1 MYGEQEV
8 SNAPRVTC
16 TVVHCAFVGFV
27 AWLYF
32 GSGYQIVLGVFG
44 RAEEVAG
51 NQGRLFVMFSFSLVL
66 FLRLLFTLFVFLK
79 RRFDWS
85 EFGGVVLALF
95 MYQIIFALL
104 GAGEEKPLDWLDGI
118 AIALFVL
125 GSFLN
130 TGSEIQRYFFKN
142 TPAHKGVLYT
152 GGMFSLARHI
162 NYFGD
167 SLWVTAWA
175 ILTRNISSIFIPI
188 LITAMFVLVFI
199 PSLTKHLKSHYG
211 EDFDAWAKR
220 TKAFV
225 PFLY

>member
-1 MYGEQEV
+1 MHGEQEV

-32 GSGYQIVLGVFG
+32 GSGYQIVLG
-44 RAEEVAG
+44 
-51 NQGRLFVMFSFSLVL
+51 
-66 FLRLLFTLFVFLK
+66 
-79 RRFDWS
+79 
-85 EFGGVVLALF
+85 
-95 MYQIIFALL
+95 
-104 GAGEEKPLDWLDGI
+104 
-118 AIALFVL
+118 
-125 GSFLN
+125 SFLN

-142 TPAHKGVLYT
+142 NPAHKGVLYT
-152 GGMFSLARHI
+152 GGMSSLARHI

-175 ILTRNISSIFIPI
+175 ILTRNIWSIFIPI
-188 LITAMFVLVFI
+188 LITAMFVFVFI

>member
-1 MYGEQEV
+1 M
-8 SNAPRVTC
+8 
-16 TVVHCAFVGFV
+16 
-27 AWLYF
+27 
-32 GSGYQIVLGVFG
+32 VLLLRWFG
-44 RAEEVAG
+44 RAVAAAG
-51 NQGRLFVMFSFSLVL
+51 NQGRLWVMFAFSLIL
-66 FLRLLFTLFVFLK
+66 FLRLLFTLFVLLK
-79 RRFDWS
+79 RRFDWG
-85 EFGGVVLALF
+85 EFAGVVFALF
-95 MYQIIFALL
+95 VYQIVFALL

-118 AIALFVL
+118 GIALFVL

-142 TPAHKGVLYT
+142 NPAHKGVLYT

-175 ILTRNISSIFIPI
+175 ILTKNIASIFIPI
-188 LITAMFVLVFI
+188 LITTMFVFVFI
-199 PSLTKHLKSHYG
+199 PSLTRHLKSRYR

-220 TKAFV
+220 TRAFV

>member
-1 MYGEQEV
+1 MHGEQEISYV
-8 SNAPRVTC
+8 PRVTC
-16 TVVHCAFVGFV
+16 TIVHCAFVVFV

-32 GSGYQIVLGVFG
+32 GSGYQTVLEIFS
-44 RAEEVAG
+44 RADTTAG
-51 NQGRLFVMFSFSLVL
+51 NQARLFVMFSFSLIL
-66 FLRLLFTLFVFLK
+66 FLRLLFTLFVLLK

-85 EFGGVVLALF
+85 EFGGVVFAVF
-95 MYQIIFALL
+95 IYQIIFGLL
-104 GAGEEKPLDWLDGI
+104 GAGEEKTLDWLDGI
-118 AIALFVL
+118 GIVLFVL

-130 TGSEIQRYFFKN
+130 TGSEIQRYFFKKN
-142 TPAHKGVLYT
+142 PANKGVLYT

-175 ILTRNISSIFIPI
+175 ILSRNIWSIFIPI
-188 LITAMFVLVFI
+188 LITAMFVFVFI
-199 PSLTKHLKSHYG
+199 PALTKHLKSHYG

-225 PFLY
+225 PFIY

>member
-1 MYGEQEV
+1 MHGENEI
-8 SNAPRVTC
+8 SKAPRAAC
-16 TVVHCAFVGFV
+16 TIVHGAFVAFV

-32 GSGYQIVLGVFG
+32 GSGYQTVFG
-44 RAEEVAG
+44 FFGREGAMAG
-51 NQGRLFVMFSFSLVL
+51 NQGRLIVMFCFSLVL
-66 FLRLLFTLFVFLK
+66 FLRLLITFFVLLK

-95 MYQIIFALL
+95 IYQIVFALL
-104 GAGEEKPLDWLDGI
+104 GAGEEEPLDWLDGI
-118 AIALFVL
+118 GMALFVL

-130 TGSEIQRYFFKN
+130 TGSEIQRYLFKN
-142 TPAHKGVLYT
+142 DPAHKGVLYT
-152 GGMFSLARHI
+152 RGMFSLARHI

-175 ILTRNISSIFIPI
+175 ILTGNIWSIFIPL
-188 LITAMFVLVFI
+188 LITGMFVLAFI
-199 PSLTKHLKSHYG
+199 PSLTKHLKSRYG
-211 EDFDAWAKR
+211 QDFDSWAKR

>member
-1 MYGEQEV
+1 MHGEKEV

-16 TVVHCAFVGFV
+16 TIVHGAFVAVV

-32 GSGYQIVLGVFG
+32 GSGYQTVMGIFG
-44 RAEEVAG
+44 RAVAAAG
-51 NQGRLFVMFSFSLVL
+51 NQGRLWVMFAFSLIL
-66 FLRLLFTLFVFLK
+66 FLRLLFTLFVLLK
-79 RRFDWS
+79 RRFDWG
-85 EFGGVVLALF
+85 EFAGVVFALF
-95 MYQIIFALL
+95 VYQIVFALL

-118 AIALFVL
+118 GIALFVL

-130 TGSEIQRYFFKN
+130 TGSEIQRYFFKHK
-142 TPAHKGVLYT
+142 PAHKGVLYT
-152 GGMFSLARHI
+152 GGLFSLARHI

-175 ILTRNISSIFIPI
+175 ILTKNIGSIFIPI
-188 LITAMFVLVFI
+188 LITTMFVFVFI
-199 PSLTKHLKSHYG
+199 PSLTRHLKSRYR

-220 TKAFV
+220 TRAFV